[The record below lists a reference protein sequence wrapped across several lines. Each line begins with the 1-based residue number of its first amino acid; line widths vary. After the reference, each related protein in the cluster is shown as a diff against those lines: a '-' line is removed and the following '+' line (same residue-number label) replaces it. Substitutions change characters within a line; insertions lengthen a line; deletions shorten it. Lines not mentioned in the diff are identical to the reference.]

1 MQELFVFLVHKNIN
15 FFARDNYIMTG
26 KEKQVF
32 KDYSKQGKD
41 RKWRERKLKNIEL
54 AGRLERLGYRSFERV
69 YQCAEV
75 LKFIEQQDG
84 TKKLYQSYFCK
95 NKLCPI
101 CNWRRS
107 MKYAYQA
114 ELVVN
119 EAMKRY
125 PKGRFLF
132 LTLTIKNVS
141 GKELNKTLSKMTQG
155 FNRLFKYKKVD
166 KNVLGY
172 LRATEVTYSSEHE
185 NYHPHLHV
193 LLFVKSSYFKNSDS
207 YLTQE
212 EWTNLWAKAMK
223 LDYTPVVDIRTVKAH
238 KRKSL
243 KSAIIETAKYPVKP
257 FDVDTEDV
265 TLFSEMVKER
275 ITEDLTNGLHR
286 KRQIGF
292 GKLFKEIKAE
302 LALDDVEE
310 GDLVQTGSEENSEST
325 GREIVAFWNWD
336 RKNYFVR

>member
-1 MQELFVFLVHKNIN
+1 
-15 FFARDNYIMTG
+15 
-26 KEKQVF
+26 
-32 KDYSKQGKD
+32 
-41 RKWRERKLKNIEL
+41 
-54 AGRLERLGYRSFERV
+54 
-69 YQCAEV
+69 
-75 LKFIEQQDG
+75 
-84 TKKLYQSYFCK
+84 
-95 NKLCPI
+95 
-101 CNWRRS
+101 

-141 GKELNKTLSKMTQG
+141 GEELNQSVSEVG
-155 FNRLFKYKKVD
+155 RAFNRLMKYKKIG

-172 LRATEVTYSSEHE
+172 LRATEVTYSDKHE

-193 LLFVKSSYFKNSDS
+193 LLFVKSTYFARKDE

-212 EWTNLWAKAMK
+212 EWTKLWAKAMK
-223 LDYTPVVDIRTVKAH
+223 LDYTPIVDIRTVKA
-238 KRKSL
+238 RQSKSL

-257 FDVDTEDV
+257 FDVDTEEVSLLTETD
-265 TLFSEMVKER
+265 KER

-302 LALDDVEE
+302 LELDDIEE
-310 GDLVQTGSEENSEST
+310 GNLVQTGAEEKTET
-325 GREIVAFWNWD
+325 AGREIVAFWNWD

>member
-1 MQELFVFLVHKNIN
+1 MEYGQNQDLKPL
-15 FFARDNYIMTG
+15 
-26 KEKQVF
+26 
-32 KDYSKQGKD
+32 KDVSKKGKD

-54 AGRLERLGYRSFERV
+54 AGRLDKLGYRSFERV

-75 LKFIEQQDG
+75 LKFVEQEEG

-141 GKELNKTLSKMTQG
+141 GKELNKTLSKMAEG
-155 FNRLFKYKKVD
+155 FRRLMMYKKVD
-166 KNVLGY
+166 KNILGY

-193 LLFVKSSYFKNSDS
+193 LLFVKASYFKGGK
-207 YLTQE
+207 YLAQE
-212 EWTNLWAKAMK
+212 DWTKLWAKAMK
-223 LDYTPVVDIRTVKAH
+223 LDYVPVVDIRAVKA
-238 KRKSL
+238 KKQQDL

-257 FDVDTEDV
+257 FDVDTEKGQLTEED
-265 TLFSEMVKER
+265 KDR
-275 ITEDLTNGLHR
+275 ITEDLTDGLYR

-302 LALDDVEE
+302 LELDNIEE
-310 GDLVQTGSEENSEST
+310 GSLVKTGAEETAEST
-325 GREIVAFWNWD
+325 GREIVAIWNWD
-336 RKNYFVR
+336 RKNYFVK

>member
-1 MQELFVFLVHKNIN
+1 MEYNQNQDLKPL
-15 FFARDNYIMTG
+15 
-26 KEKQVF
+26 
-32 KDYSKQGKD
+32 KDVSKKGKD

-54 AGRLERLGYRSFERV
+54 AGRLDKLGYRSFERV

-75 LKFIEQQDG
+75 LKFVEQEDG

-141 GKELNKTLSKMTQG
+141 GKELNRTLSKMAEG
-155 FNRLFKYKKVD
+155 FRRLMMYKKVD
-166 KNVLGY
+166 KNILGY

-193 LLFVKSSYFKNSDS
+193 LLFVKSSYFRDKNS
-207 YLTQE
+207 YLAQE
-212 EWTNLWAKAMK
+212 DWTKLWAKAMK
-223 LDYTPVVDIRTVKAH
+223 LDYVPVVDIRAVRAK
-238 KRKSL
+238 KQQDL

-257 FDVDTEDV
+257 FDVDTSKEQLTEKDKDRV
-265 TLFSEMVKER
+265 TA
-275 ITEDLTNGLHR
+275 DLIDGLYR

-302 LALDDVEE
+302 LELDSIEE
-310 GDLVQTGSEENSEST
+310 GNLVKTGADETTEST
-325 GREIVAFWNWD
+325 GREIIAIWNWD
-336 RKNYFVR
+336 RKNYFVK

>member
-1 MQELFVFLVHKNIN
+1 MEYSQNQDLKPL
-15 FFARDNYIMTG
+15 
-26 KEKQVF
+26 
-32 KDYSKQGKD
+32 KDISKKGKD

-54 AGRLERLGYRSFERV
+54 AGRLDKLGYRSFERV

-75 LKFIEQQDG
+75 LKFIKHKDG

-107 MKYAYQA
+107 LKYAYQA

-141 GKELNKTLSKMTQG
+141 GKELNKTLSKMAEG
-155 FNRLFKYKKVD
+155 FRRLMMYKKVD
-166 KNVLGY
+166 KNILGY

-193 LLFVKSSYFKNSDS
+193 LLFVRPSYFRSKED
-207 YLTQE
+207 YLKQE
-212 EWTNLWAKAMK
+212 DWTKLWAKAMK
-223 LDYTPVVDIRTVKAH
+223 LGYVPVVDIRAVKA
-238 KRKSL
+238 KKQQDL

-257 FDVDTEDV
+257 FDVDASKEQLTEKDKDRV
-265 TLFSEMVKER
+265 TA
-275 ITEDLTNGLHR
+275 DLTDGLYR

-302 LALDDVEE
+302 LELDSIEE
-310 GDLVQTGSEENSEST
+310 GNLVKTGADEIAEST
-325 GREIVAFWNWD
+325 GCEIIAIWNWD
-336 RKNYFVR
+336 RKNYFVK

>member
-1 MQELFVFLVHKNIN
+1 
-15 FFARDNYIMTG
+15 MT
-26 KEKQVF
+26 ETQNQVF
-32 KDYSKQGKD
+32 KDYSKNGKD

-54 AGRLERLGYRSFERV
+54 ANRLERLGYRSFERV

-107 MKYAYQA
+107 MKYSYQA

-141 GKELNKTLSKMTQG
+141 GKELNKTLSKMTEA
-155 FNRLFKYKKVD
+155 FRRLMMYKKID
-166 KNVLGY
+166 KNILGY
-172 LRATEVTYSSEHE
+172 LRATEVTYSTEYE

-193 LLFVKSSYFKNSDS
+193 LLFVKSNYFKGGE
-207 YLTQE
+207 YIAQE
-212 EWTNLWAKAMK
+212 EWTTFWAKAMK
-223 LDYTPVVDIRTVKAH
+223 LDYTPVVDIRTVKP
-238 KRKSL
+238 KQKNKQTKNSL
-243 KSAIIETAKYPVKP
+243 KKAILETAKYPVKP
-257 FDVDTEDV
+257 FDMEEDKDGNIV
-265 TLFSEMVKER
+265 FYDEETKLR
-275 ITEDLTNGLHR
+275 ITDDMAQGLHR

-292 GKLFKEIKAE
+292 GKLFKKIKAE
-302 LALDDVEE
+302 LSLDDVEE
-310 GDLVQTGSEENSEST
+310 GNLVQTGAEESAEST

-336 RKNYFVR
+336 RKNYFVK